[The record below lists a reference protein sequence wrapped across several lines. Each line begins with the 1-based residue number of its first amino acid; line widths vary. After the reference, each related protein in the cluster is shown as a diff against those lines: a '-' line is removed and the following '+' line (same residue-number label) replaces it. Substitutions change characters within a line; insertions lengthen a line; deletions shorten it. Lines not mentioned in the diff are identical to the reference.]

1 MREQLTAF
9 SCNCFCQVCKLKIA
23 LKLIQHDIP
32 APHTLNSDPIRKRER
47 ERKREKK
54 EKKKKRFS
62 LSLANLILI
71 ANGIYL
77 FIYLFIFYL
86 FIYLFIDQYFNCQ
99 IIHAIQLVSDETF
112 NNYID
117 NVF

>member
-1 MREQLTAF
+1 M
-9 SCNCFCQVCKLKIA
+9 
-23 LKLIQHDIP
+23 QHDIP
-32 APHTLNSDPIRKRER
+32 APHTLNSEPIRKRER

-54 EKKKKRFS
+54 GKKKKGFS

-77 FIYLFIFYL
+77 FIYLFI
-86 FIYLFIDQYFNCQ
+86 DQYLNCQ
-99 IIHAIQLVSDETF
+99 IIHAILLVSDETF